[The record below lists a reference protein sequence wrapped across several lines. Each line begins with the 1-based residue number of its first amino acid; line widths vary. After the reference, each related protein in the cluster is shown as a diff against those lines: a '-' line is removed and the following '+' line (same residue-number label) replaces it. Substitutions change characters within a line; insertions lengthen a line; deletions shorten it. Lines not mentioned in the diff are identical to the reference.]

1 MGGKMKNE
9 VALIENSNYAI
20 ARYWG
25 YRYAIRLPEI
35 FDTVVHQIELEMES
49 AKNRST
55 YIYVLL
61 WNMLRYFETVT
72 AYGYE
77 LSYDAFTAG
86 FIANEINE
94 SNNFNIRYGINNQDS
109 VKMLL
114 KNSRPIKE
122 FFYALY
128 EELRYRGILE
138 SYRSSTWNFSFKN
151 DWTIVLKAEDKPSV
165 KKPDGITKSFYRK
178 DGLRNG

>member
-61 WNMLRYFETVT
+61 WNMLREMKKTLMDGV
-72 AYGYE
+72 
-77 LSYDAFTAG
+77 G
-86 FIANEINE
+86 FFVLVSPIEEI
-94 SNNFNIRYGINNQDS
+94 I
-109 VKMLL
+109 
-114 KNSRPIKE
+114 
-122 FFYALY
+122 
-128 EELRYRGILE
+128 
-138 SYRSSTWNFSFKN
+138 
-151 DWTIVLKAEDKPSV
+151 
-165 KKPDGITKSFYRK
+165 
-178 DGLRNG
+178 

>member
-1 MGGKMKNE
+1 MGGEMKNE
-9 VALIENSNYAI
+9 VALIENTNYAI

-35 FDTVVHQIELEMES
+35 FDTVTHQIELELGYS
-49 AKNRST
+49 KNRLT
-55 YIYVLL
+55 YIYILL

-77 LSYDAFTAG
+77 LSYNAFTAE
-86 FIANEINE
+86 FIANEINDG
-94 SNNFNIRYGINNQDS
+94 NNFNILYGANDQDS

-114 KNSRPIKE
+114 KNSRPIEE

-128 EELRYRGILE
+128 EELRCRGILE
-138 SYRSSTWNFSFKN
+138 GYRSSTWNFSFKN
-151 DWTIVLKAEDKPSV
+151 DWTIVLSAGDKPSV